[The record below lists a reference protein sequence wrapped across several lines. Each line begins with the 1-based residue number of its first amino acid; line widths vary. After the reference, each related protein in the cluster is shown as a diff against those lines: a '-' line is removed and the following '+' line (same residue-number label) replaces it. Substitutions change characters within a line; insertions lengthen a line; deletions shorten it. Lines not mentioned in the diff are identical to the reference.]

1 MSSTEEN
8 IRNILFICS
17 GNRDRSPTAEKI
29 WKEVES
35 LSVRSAGTSK
45 DAVREVTI
53 EDVQWADII
62 FVMEKKHEER
72 IITKFTRAIKYKDIH
87 VLDIH
92 NDYKFMNPEL
102 VEILKSKVNT
112 ILGLN

>member
-1 MSSTEEN
+1 MIN
-8 IRNILFICS
+8 RNILFICS

-29 WKEVES
+29 YKDDES

-72 IITKFTRAIKYKDIH
+72 MITKFTRAIKYKEMH

-92 NDYKFMNPEL
+92 NDYKFMDPEL
-102 VEILKSKVNT
+102 VKLLQTKVNA
-112 ILGLN
+112 ILSIN

>member
-1 MSSTEEN
+1 MSK
-8 IRNILFICS
+8 RNILFVCS

-29 WKEVES
+29 WQKEES

-62 FVMEKKHEER
+62 IVMEKKHEER
-72 IITKFTRAIKYKDIH
+72 IITKFTRAIKYTEMH

-92 NDYKFMNPEL
+92 NDYKFMDPEL

-112 ILGLN
+112 VLGLN